1 MRDGSVGVGP
11 VEVQSEGGVGGSV
24 ADAAL
29 QEGVRFHGGV
39 ARPELVGKPLEGV
52 RDADAQGAEA
62 LAVALEGYFKGRC
75 AANEVVEEVTP
86 AGGVGL
92 SVCPSGCHC
101 IAWMLCPKIF
111 LRLFCNGH
119 VPPLNPL
126 CKRNL

>member
-1 MRDGSVGVGP
+1 MRDGAVGVGP
-11 VEVQSEGGVGGSV
+11 FEVESEGWAVRGV

-29 QEGVRFHGGV
+29 QAGVRFHGGV
-39 ARPELVGKPLEGV
+39 ACLELVGKPLEGV
-52 RDADAQGAEA
+52 RDADAEGAEA
-62 LAVALEGYFKGRC
+62 LAVALKWHLDGWC
-75 AANEVVEEVTP
+75 AANEVVEEVPPT
-86 AGGVGL
+86 GGVGL

-101 IAWMLCPKIF
+101 IAWMLCPKTF